1 MNLKHLLRP
10 ALLAAAAALTL
21 GASPPQDWNRAV
33 TRTAQQSHV
42 LGNPAAKVKLATW
55 VSYTCPACARF
66 EQESDAGIKLKF
78 IRSGKVSVEIRHFV
92 RDPIDL
98 TVAMLTNCG
107 PKDKFPLNHSAF
119 MRSQP
124 VWIQTLARSS
134 KVQQSRWSTGDLPTR
149 ARAIASDFKFYQIM
163 ATRGYDRVAVD
174 RCLADTGM
182 AQRLAAGT
190 EAASKLGVDHTPS
203 FALDGALL
211 YGTGGWDLLQPQIEA
226 RM

>member
-1 MNLKHLLRP
+1 MKHLLRP
-10 ALLAAAAALTL
+10 ALLIAAAALTL
-21 GASPPQDWNRAV
+21 GASPPQDWNRVV

-66 EQESDAGIKLKF
+66 ETEADAGLKLKY
-78 IRSGKVSVEIRHFV
+78 IRSGKVSVEIKHFV

-107 PKDKFPLNHSAF
+107 PKEKFSLNHSAF
-119 MRSQP
+119 MRSQSA
-124 VWIQTLARSS
+124 WLAAAGRAT
-134 KVQQSRWSTGDLPTR
+134 KAQQSRWTNGDLPSRTK
-149 ARAIASDFKFYQIM
+149 AIAADFRFYQIM

-174 RCLADTGM
+174 RCLADAGL

-190 EAASKLGVDHTPS
+190 EAGTKLGIDHTPS

-211 YGTGGWDLLQPQIEA
+211 YGTSGWELLQPQIEA

>member
-1 MNLKHLLRP
+1 LKHLLRP
-10 ALLAAAAALTL
+10 ALLIAAAALTL

-33 TRTAQQSHV
+33 TRTAQQSTV
-42 LGNPAAKVKLATW
+42 LGNPAAKVKLTTF
-55 VSYTCPACARF
+55 VSYTCPHCREF
-66 EQESDAGIKLKF
+66 ELESDAGLKMKY
-78 IRSGKVSVEIRHFV
+78 IRSGKVSVEIKHVV

-134 KVQQSRWSTGDLPTR
+134 KAQQARWTTGELPTR
-149 ARAIASDFKFYQIM
+149 TRAIAADFRFYEIM
-163 ATRGYDRVAVD
+163 ATRGYDRVSVD
-174 RCLADTGM
+174 RCLADGAM
-182 AQRLAAGT
+182 AQRLAAGG
-190 EAASKLGVDHTPS
+190 EGASELGVDHARR
-203 FALDGALL
+203 FAIDGARLF
-211 YGTGGWDLLQPQIEA
+211 GTDGWSLLQPEIEA